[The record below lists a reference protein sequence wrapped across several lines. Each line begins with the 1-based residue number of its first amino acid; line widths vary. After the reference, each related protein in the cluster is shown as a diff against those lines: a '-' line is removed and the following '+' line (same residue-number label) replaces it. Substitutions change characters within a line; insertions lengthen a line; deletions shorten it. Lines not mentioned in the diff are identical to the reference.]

1 MNASTK
7 RIAAIGSLIALLAV
21 SGCASFDAN
30 VAYEINGGE
39 YTHGPDD
46 ILVKMDKDS
55 QAGGD

>member
-1 MNASTK
+1 MNATTK
-7 RIAAIGSLIALLAV
+7 RIAAIASMIALVAV
-21 SGCASFDAN
+21 SGCATFDAS
-30 VAYEINGGE
+30 VDGNGGE